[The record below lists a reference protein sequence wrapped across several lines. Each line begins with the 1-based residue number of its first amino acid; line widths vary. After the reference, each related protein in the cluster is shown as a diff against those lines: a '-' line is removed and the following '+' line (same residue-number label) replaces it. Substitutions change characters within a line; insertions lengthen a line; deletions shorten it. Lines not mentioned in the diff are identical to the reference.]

1 LRHYWLYLLTGS
13 KRELGAQARI
23 APDTQ
28 NASLRLS
35 ANLQIARARFALG
48 DSSGALEM
56 LGALI
61 SESNRLGYAAASLE
75 TRLAQAEIELQS
87 DPDSAGRT
95 QIEEIGKQAEAMGLN
110 LIANTARS
118 LSK

>member
-1 LRHYWLYLLTGS
+1 MGARSLLIEALLAIPATGS
-13 KRELGAQARI
+13 KRELGALARI

-87 DPDSAGRT
+87 DPAPLG
-95 QIEEIGKQAEAMGLN
+95 
-110 LIANTARS
+110 ARKS
-118 LSK
+118 RKSGNRLRRWVSI